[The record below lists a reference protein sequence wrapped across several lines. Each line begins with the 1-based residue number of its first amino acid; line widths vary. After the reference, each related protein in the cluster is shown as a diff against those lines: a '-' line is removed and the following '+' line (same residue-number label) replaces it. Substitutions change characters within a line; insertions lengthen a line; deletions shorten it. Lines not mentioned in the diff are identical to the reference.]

1 MNENQ
6 IKNIIILWTKR
17 LNLQR
22 GGVHRI
28 IYILMNHL
36 PKYGYQVKYVYT
48 EDVYQ
53 TFYVYDEVLD
63 NEQCIPLEGMRQYLL
78 ESKCDLLIGQDG
90 VFFSRLSEL
99 VAAWHIEGMKYVTEY
114 HNSVLLMELTF
125 SRHYWK
131 WLASLNSTPLKDK
144 VLARMRLLFY
154 PLWLRRCRQGVRDN
168 FLANYKVADAI
179 VFLSKYEL
187 DEVAKLTDVEL
198 SRCKV
203 INNPL
208 SWEKIEDTGILEK
221 KEKKILIVSRLY
233 NPEKRLDRALRI
245 WKILEE
251 RGHKDWQLVIVG
263 AGKHEEYLKAMTKN
277 LRLQSVRFEG
287 RQDAAPYYQ
296 TASLFMLTSA
306 VEGWGLTL
314 TESMQTGV
322 VPLAFDSYPALQSI
336 ITDGYDGCIIED
348 DNLVAYADRME
359 YLMTHKEERER
370 IARNGLESC
379 KRFTI
384 DKIVAQWVDM
394 INGL

>member
-1 MNENQ
+1 MNTFT
-6 IKNIIILWTKR
+6 IKNVVIIWTER

-36 PKYGYQVKYVYT
+36 PKYGYRVKYVYT

-53 TFYVYDEVLD
+53 TFQVYDENQE
-63 NEQCIPLEGMRQYLL
+63 NEKCIQLKDMRQYLL

-99 VAAWHIEGMKYVTEY
+99 VAEWHIEGMKYVTEY
-114 HNSVLLMELTF
+114 HNSVLLMEQTF

-131 WLASLNSTPLKDK
+131 WLTTLKSTPTKDK
-144 VLARMRLLFY
+144 ILARMRLLFY
-154 PLWLRRCRQGVRDN
+154 PIWLRKCRKGVRDN

-187 DEVAKLTDVEL
+187 EEVAKLTDKEL

-208 SWEKIEDTGILEK
+208 SWEKIENTDIL
-221 KEKKILIVSRLY
+221 KEKDRKVLIVSRLY
-233 NPEKRLDRALRI
+233 NPEKRLDRALSI

-251 RGHKDWQLVIVG
+251 RGHQDWQLVIVG
-263 AGKHEEYLKAMTKN
+263 AGKHEDYLKSMANN
-277 LRLQSVRFEG
+277 LKLRSVRFEG
-287 RQDAAPYYQ
+287 RQEAAPYYQ
-296 TASLFMLTSA
+296 KASIFMMTSA

-322 VPLAFDSYPALQSI
+322 VPLAFNSYPALKSI

-359 YLMTHKEERER
+359 YLMTHKEEREH

-384 DKIVAQWVDM
+384 DKMVAQWVDM
-394 INGL
+394 INEL